1 MPADTVETMIARID
15 ERTGAIMEKI
25 NTHCD
30 QLCDHEKRIGGL
42 EGFKMSVYIVSA
54 VLVALAGLVVAAVG
68 VF

>member
-25 NTHCD
+25 NAHCD

>member
-1 MPADTVETMIARID
+1 MT
-15 ERTGAIMEKI
+15 KI
-25 NTHCD
+25 NAHCD